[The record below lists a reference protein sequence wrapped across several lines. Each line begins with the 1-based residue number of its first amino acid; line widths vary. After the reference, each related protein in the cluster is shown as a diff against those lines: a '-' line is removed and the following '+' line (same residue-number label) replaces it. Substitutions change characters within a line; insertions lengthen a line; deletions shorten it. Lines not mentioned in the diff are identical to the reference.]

1 MSLSIVI
8 TVSVGEGGGRWL
20 GGDERLP
27 RKSHGGAFLEAFGCE
42 LQFWVPGQKGDVFM
56 HTDLALGSVQRN
68 TLSYS
73 VILF

>member
-1 MSLSIVI
+1 M
-8 TVSVGEGGGRWL
+8 
-20 GGDERLP
+20 GGDGRLP